1 MHLDREDLDEAMRL
15 AYLRWTQL
23 GEEEAD

>member
-1 MHLDREDLDEAMRL
+1 MHVDREDPEEAMRL